1 MTNKFNKTA
10 FEENNFG
17 VSAGK
22 IDQDMTPIDFKN
34 IYTPYEKPS
43 TEAKRKPSDW

>member
-1 MTNKFNKTA
+1 MINKFNKTA
-10 FEENNFG
+10 FEEKNFL

-22 IDQDMTPIDFKN
+22 IDQDMTPVDFKH

-43 TEAKRKPSDW
+43 TEAKRKPSD